1 MSYITL
7 SQLQNK
13 IKISIERNITAQ
25 WVLCDISDM
34 KLNGAGHCYLELV
47 EKNESKGAIPK
58 AKVTAI
64 IWKSNFA
71 MINSFFINKTGIKL
85 GAGLKVMLLV
95 EVTYH
100 ELYGLSLVVR
110 DIDPSYSLGDIER
123 IRRETIAQL
132 TADGIIDMNKEHTL
146 PIVIDRV
153 AIISSPQAAGYGDF
167 INHLTNNDYGYTF
180 TTKLFEAVVQ
190 GDGAENSIIS
200 ALLDI
205 ANDIDDY
212 DAVII
217 IRGGGSQSDLSCFNN
232 YTLCSYIAQFPLP
245 ILTGIGHDRDQS
257 VADLVSHTSLKTPT
271 AVANFLVDTKREFE
285 NLLDSYL
292 SAITTYLK
300 IQLNDYREEVERL
313 STDLRISTIERTAK
327 EKIKLER
334 ALSTIEIRSKGLI
347 AEKKKEL
354 IYNSTDINNI
364 SKNIILDS
372 KNILLSLFDNI
383 KSKSNSL
390 LVEENHN
397 LELLNSKISS
407 YDTKHILKLGYSIA
421 MVNGKAIKSI
431 KDAKKGDNIKIKVED
446 GEISSTVN

>member
-1 MSYITL
+1 MSYISL
-7 SQLQNK
+7 SQLQSK
-13 IKISIERNITAQ
+13 IKLSIERNISAQ

-47 EKNESKGAIPK
+47 EKNDSRGAIPK

-64 IWKSNFA
+64 IWKSNFT
-71 MINSFFINKTGIKL
+71 MINSFFMQKTGIKL

-95 EVTYH
+95 EVNYH
-100 ELYGLSLVVR
+100 ELYGLSLVIR

-132 TADGIIDMNKEHTL
+132 TADGIIDMNKEHSL

-167 INHLTNNDYGYTF
+167 INHITNNDYGYSF
-180 TTKLFEAVVQ
+180 DTKLFEAVMQ

-200 ALLDI
+200 ALIDI
-205 ANDIDDY
+205 SNDIDSY

-257 VADLVSHTSLKTPT
+257 VADIVSHTSLKTPT

-285 NLLDSYL
+285 NLLDSYHT
-292 SAITTYLK
+292 AITTYLK
-300 IQLNDYREEVERL
+300 IQLGDNREEIERL
-313 STDLRISTIERTAK
+313 STDLKISTLERTSK

-334 ALSTIEIRSKGLI
+334 LFSTVEIRSKGLI
-347 AEKKKEL
+347 TEKHKEL
-354 IYNSTDINNI
+354 IYNSANLNSI
-364 SKNIILDS
+364 SKNKISRDRTILDNLYNS
-372 KNILLSLFDNI
+372 IVD
-383 KSKSNSL
+383 KSKSMI
-390 LVEENHN
+390 VEQNHI
-397 LELLNSKISS
+397 LELLDSQVGS
-407 YDTKHILKLGYSIA
+407 YDTKHILNLGYSIA
-421 MVNGKAIKSI
+421 TVNGKAIRSV
-431 KDAKKGDNIKIKVED
+431 KDAKKGDNIKIRVKD
-446 GEISSTVN
+446 GDINSIVN